1 MFQVDLVNKTSTPL
15 QTYSRKWNDQ
25 ISSVKLMRE
34 LKTSATKTLL
44 LKSYGLA
51 GHAGIQG
58 SDLAD
63 QCAKEAALQAE
74 EIDFEDSQP
83 LSFSEIKTEIKSDI
97 INIWQRQW
105 DRDEKSQLLHQIKP
119 TVFDDSVIS

>member
-1 MFQVDLVNKTSTPL
+1 MLQVDLVNKTSTPL

-34 LKTSATKTLL
+34 LKTSATKALL

-58 SDLAD
+58 SDLVD

-83 LSFSEIKTEIKSDI
+83 LSFSEIKK
-97 INIWQRQW
+97 
-105 DRDEKSQLLHQIKP
+105 
-119 TVFDDSVIS
+119 